1 MNNRMQLGDCHLYL
15 LRQLSER
22 ISSGVPSPTF
32 LPGSRL
38 ALGSLSTQVIR
49 PVANQSSQMKFGAWL
64 ASKKQNQNK
73 TKRQNNNNKNL
84 FQGSLFKLPDVL
96 FLSF

>member
-1 MNNRMQLGDCHLYL
+1 MNNRVQLGDCHLCL

-38 ALGSLSTQVIR
+38 ALVSLSTQVMR
-49 PVANQSSQMKFGAWL
+49 LVANQSSQMKFGAWL
-64 ASKKQNQNK
+64 ASKKQKQNK
-73 TKRQNNNNKNL
+73 KTKQ
-84 FQGSLFKLPDVL
+84 
-96 FLSF
+96 

>member
-1 MNNRMQLGDCHLYL
+1 MNNRMQLGDCPLCL

-22 ISSGVPSPTF
+22 ISSGVPLPTF

-38 ALGSLSTQVIR
+38 ALVSLSTQVMKL
-49 PVANQSSQMKFGAWL
+49 VANQSSQMKFGAWL
-64 ASKKQNQNK
+64 ASKKQKQNK

-96 FLSF
+96 LLSF

>member
-1 MNNRMQLGDCHLYL
+1 MNNRMQLGDCHLCL
-15 LRQLSER
+15 LRQLSEC
-22 ISSGVPSPTF
+22 IFSGVPSPTF

-38 ALGSLSTQVIR
+38 ALVSLSTQVMR

-96 FLSF
+96 LLSF